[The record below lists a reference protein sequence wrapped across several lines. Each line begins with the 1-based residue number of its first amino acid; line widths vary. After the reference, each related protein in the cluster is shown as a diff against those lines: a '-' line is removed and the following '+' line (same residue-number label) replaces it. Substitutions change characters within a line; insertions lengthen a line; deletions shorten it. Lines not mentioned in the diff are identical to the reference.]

1 MAAED
6 FGGKEL
12 GRPIEVLAAD
22 TATKADL
29 SSAQAREWFTNGHV
43 AAIMEV
49 VGSSAALAVQEV
61 GRIQNKIVTMSAPA
75 SLPLINENCSPTSV
89 LYTYTTY
96 SLAHSVGEAVVA
108 QGGKIWFF
116 IAADHIR
123 EDGLMV
129 HDMYLFQVKTR
140 PSPRSPGIT
149 TGWSRRFPPTARFRR

>member
-29 SSAQAREWFTNGHV
+29 SFAQAREWFTNGHV

-61 GRIQNKIVTMSAPA
+61 GRIQNKIVMMSAPA

-96 SLAHSVGEAVVA
+96 SLA
-108 QGGKIWFF
+108 
-116 IAADHIR
+116 IR
-123 EDGLMV
+123 WV
-129 HDMYLFQVKTR
+129 R
-140 PSPRSPGIT
+140 PSWRRAARSGSSSRLT
-149 TGWSRRFPPTARFRR
+149 TSARTG